1 MEADTTRVPLA
12 LLPTPLVP
20 LPRLTAALRVPD
32 GAPLELWCKRDDLTG
47 SSLSG
52 NKVRKLEH
60 LFAEAEAAGATVI
73 LTTGGIQS
81 NHARA
86 TAVAAR
92 ERGMDIVLLLRGEP
106 TPDPDG
112 NLLLDIVLG
121 ARIVWCNAEEY
132 RISRDDILR
141 TLAAEVAATGAVPYI
156 IPEGGSNR
164 TGARGYIEA
173 AAEIAAVGRHFDH
186 VVVACGSGGTVAG
199 LALGADIGFIHG
211 IAVCDDREYFRR
223 RVREIAGDGVRE
235 PGDGWDILEGYQ
247 GPAYGV
253 ATSAVWDTIRLA
265 ACTEGLLLDPVYTGK
280 ALHALRTEVTAGRWG
295 GRILF
300 WHTGGIYGL
309 FGRGREALAE

>member
-1 MEADTTRVPLA
+1 MNADRRPLA

-32 GAPLELWCKRDDLTG
+32 GPPLELWCKRDDLTG

-60 LFAEAEAAGATVI
+60 LFAEADAIGATVV

-92 ERGMDIVLLLRGEP
+92 ERGLDVVLLLRGEP
-106 TPDPDG
+106 PADPDG
-112 NLLLDIVLG
+112 NLLLDLVLG
-121 ARIVWCNAEEY
+121 ARIVWCTPDEY
-132 RISRDDILR
+132 RTSRDAILAD
-141 TLAAEVAATGAVPYI
+141 LAAELAEAGAVPYV
-156 IPEGGSNR
+156 IPEGGSNAV
-164 TGARGYIEA
+164 GMRGYMDAAGEVA
-173 AAEIAAVGRHFDH
+173 AAGRAFDH

-199 LALGADIGFIHG
+199 LAMGPDIGFVHG

-223 RVREIAGDGVRE
+223 RAREIAGPTLRE
-235 PGDGWDILEGYQ
+235 PGDGWDIMDGYQ

-265 ACTEGLLLDPVYTGK
+265 ARTEGLLLDPVYSGK
-280 ALHALRTEVTAGRWG
+280 ALNALRAEVAAGRWG

-309 FGRGREALAE
+309 FGRGREAAAE